1 MQRASVLRY
10 GKEHAYEIRDYG
22 GRSLLVCMFAVGCA
36 TAATDAYAQSGASE
50 DGLLCRQLEGRGH
63 DEGQPEQQ
71 WRTFSL
77 TESGEWVTDGFFLET
92 HTSMKSPMGHINS
105 VRVMGYNAGDKV
117 YTYNVY
123 NSLGE
128 HQMATGHLQ
137 GNTWTWIAEQKMN
150 GVITKGRYTMTIVTP
165 DSYTF
170 KSEVATPSGGWST
183 VME

>member
-1 MQRASVLRY
+1 MAQAQQQQMPAPSAEHQRMGYFAGSWLAE
-10 GKEHAYEIRDYG
+10 GTMKISPKDPG
-22 GRSLLVCMFAVGCA
+22 GPFTLK
-36 TAATDAYAQSGASE
+36 
-50 DGLLCRQLEGRGH
+50 
-63 DEGQPEQQ
+63 
-71 WRTFSL
+71 
-77 TESGEWVTDGFFLET
+77 ESGEWVTDGFFLET

-105 VRVMGYNAGDKV
+105 VRVMGYNAEDKV

-165 DSYTF
+165 NSYTF
-170 KSEVATPSGGWST
+170 KSEVAAPSGGWST
-183 VME
+183 VMEGTATRMQ

>member
-1 MQRASVLRY
+1 MKSVVSAIAVCLFLGSWAIAQAPQEQMPAPTPEHQRMGYFAGNWVAEGTMKISPKNPGGPFTL
-10 GKEHAYEIRDYG
+10 KEN
-22 GRSLLVCMFAVGCA
+22 
-36 TAATDAYAQSGASE
+36 GA
-50 DGLLCRQLEGRGH
+50 
-63 DEGQPEQQ
+63 
-71 WRTFSL
+71 
-77 TESGEWVTDGFFLET
+77 WVTDGFFLET

-105 VRVMGYNAGDKV
+105 VRVMGYNAEDKV

-150 GVITKGRYTMTIVTP
+150 GVITKARYTMTIVTP

-170 KSEVATPSGGWST
+170 KSEVAMPSGGWST
-183 VME
+183 VMEGTATRTQ